1 METAT
6 LNFLASASPST
17 RFKQIGSTFK
27 SFLEEK
33 EARLRMNVCHVGTT
47 GCVLVLTLWNQTS
60 KQNKNST
67 PHPTPK
73 TKMKQNNAAP

>member
-33 EARLRMNVCHVGTT
+33 EARLSMNVCHVGS
-47 GCVLVLTLWNQTS
+47 VLVLTLWNQRS